1 MDLQL
6 CFMNAIV
13 FLEVTIVF
21 SMVRL
26 YFLCDAIYNCSL
38 KSHNVI
44 IHKWEYIWEK
54 GPIGNWSHHVG
65 FILELCS

>member
-38 KSHNVI
+38 KSHNAI
-44 IHKWEYIWEK
+44 IHKWCFSQSYVTYNATGQHCIISID
-54 GPIGNWSHHVG
+54 P
-65 FILELCS
+65 